1 MINGII
7 LIDFLDLDKF
17 TGSVVHS
24 HDYRD
29 PENYRYVIF
38 KFFRKLTLFIG
49 KLKNSITSVSTI
61 LNISTIKRGCN
72 SILFLPF
79 AVVYQL

>member
-38 KFFRKLTLFIG
+38 KFNTIYWET
-49 KLKNSITSVSTI
+49 KNSITSVSII
-61 LNISTIKRGCN
+61 LNISKIKRGCN